1 MEIIKLHYPNDE
13 VLTNI
18 EPSAAALGF
27 FDGLHL
33 GHIDVID
40 TMKGIAEKKG
50 LKKAVMTFDPHPS
63 VVLDPKKQ
71 RTTYLTPFD
80 IKMKKLE
87 ELDIDYVFVI
97 NFSSAFAGL
106 DKDFFVKE
114 YIIGSN
120 IKEVIAGFDY
130 T

>member
-40 TMKGIAEKKG
+40 TMKGIAEKKRF
-50 LKKAVMTFDPHPS
+50 KKAVITLDPHPS
-63 VVLDPKKQ
+63 VILDPNIQ

-80 IKMKKLE
+80 INMKNLE
-87 ELDIDYVFVI
+87 ELDIEYVFI
-97 NFSSAFAGL
+97 IIFSSAFAGL

-120 IKEVIAGFDY
+120 IK
-130 T
+130 

>member
-1 MEIIKLHYPNDE
+1 
-13 VLTNI
+13 
-18 EPSAAALGF
+18 G
-27 FDGLHL
+27 HL
-33 GHIDVID
+33 DVIN
-40 TMKGIAEKKG
+40 TMKEIAAERG
-50 LKKAVMTFDPHPS
+50 LKKALMTFDPHPS
-63 VVLDPKKQ
+63 DVLDPKKQ

-106 DKDFFVKE
+106 DKDYFVKE
-114 YIIGSN
+114 YLISSN

-130 T
+130 TRSEEHTSELQSRFDLVC